1 MRSWIKLA
9 LPIIFSFMVPM
20 IASAQEADLN
30 AQVERYLEPYVSS
43 KNFTGVV
50 LVAKG
55 DKLLVNRAYGYAN
68 ESLRVPNTPSTRF
81 HIASISKP
89 FTAAAILLLQERGLL
104 GTSDKISKY
113 LPGFPRSD
121 QITVLN
127 LLTHTSGIVNVNN
140 LPEYEKAQRFPQ
152 TPATLIQLF
161 KDKPL
166 DFEPGAKYAYSN
178 SNYNILAFIIEQ
190 VGKRPYGEFL
200 RANIFVPLGLPNT
213 GHDGNAADIVPNSA
227 SGYQPRGNDELEN
240 ASGIDWSAKTGNG
253 SLYSTSA
260 DLLKFVR
267 AYAQGKLLKP
277 ATVAELW
284 VEKPG
289 NNYGWFVRKAHGELA
304 VASNG
309 RSPGFTSSLEYYPG
323 RDLVVIVLSN
333 SYSPVSQSPIAEDLA
348 AMALGQSV
356 SVPEKIE
363 AVSISPD
370 EWRGLEGTYSFG
382 SDFFRPNAR
391 VHLESHGQ
399 NPFLNWGNNF
409 ETALTPVGKGE
420 FLDRQFWAR
429 LKVKSSG
436 TLLYSTGGRDFELR
450 RTEEQR

>member
-1 MRSWIKLA
+1 MRTWLTLA
-9 LPIIFSFMVPM
+9 LPIV
-20 IASAQEADLN
+20 ASIVASCQQSDVK
-30 AQVERYLEPYVSS
+30 AQVERYLEPYVHS

-50 LVAKG
+50 LISKG
-55 DKLLVNRAYGYAN
+55 DELLVNQAYGYAN
-68 ESLRVPNTPSTRF
+68 QSFRVLNTPSTRF

-104 GTSDKISKY
+104 NTADKISKY
-113 LPGFPRSD
+113 LPDFPRGD
-121 QITVLN
+121 EITVLN

-166 DFEPGAKYAYSN
+166 DFEPGSKYAYSN

-190 VGKRPYGEFL
+190 VGKKPYGEFL
-200 RANIFVPLGLPNT
+200 RENIFMPLGLPDT
-213 GHDGNAADIVPNSA
+213 GHDKDARDIIANNA

-240 ASGIDWSAKTGNG
+240 AIAIDWSAKTGNG

-267 AYAQGKLLKP
+267 AYAQGRLIKP
-277 ATVAELW
+277 VTVSKVW

-304 VASNG
+304 IASNG
-309 RSPGFTSSLEYYPG
+309 RSPGFTSSLEYYPD

-333 SYSPVSQSPIAEDLA
+333 SYSPVSQSPIAEDVA
-348 AMALGQSV
+348 AMALGQNV
-356 SVPEKIE
+356 MPPQRME
-363 AVSISPD
+363 AVSVSAD
-370 EWRGLEGTYSFG
+370 EWMRLEGAYVFG
-382 SDFFRPNAR
+382 PDFYRPNAGVR
-391 VHLESHGQ
+391 LESHSGTL
-399 NPFLNWGNNF
+399 FLNWGNDF

-429 LKVKSSG
+429 LKVNRDGTLAYSSG
-436 TLLYSTGGRDFELR
+436 DRNFELKR
-450 RTEEQR
+450 ADQKR